1 MNNTPETPE
10 SRPDAPPPRSAASLR
25 PDGPGTPLRPDTP
38 RPDTPR
44 RAPSPRMTAVLAA
57 GMLALGVVVG
67 AAIGP
72 APTPSFALGRLLPL
86 LPSLLRS
93 GEPTSTRTPATTA
106 QATTGE
112 EEPVSTTRRHRRR
125 KHKKAVTEA
134 ETSSSLEAA
143 TGEATTPAS
152 TTPTSTGTGKTKP
165 AKLPPVTKV
174 WLIELANSSFAEA
187 SAHASAAPYIE
198 TSGLPTGTLAS
209 EWSSLEAS
217 AFANDA
223 ALIAGSSPQLLDT
236 IVQPPCPAESP
247 EGEGAAGATCAPDTT
262 GALTTAD
269 EFLKATLPTIT
280 TTAAYK
286 ENGLVVVT
294 FAAVSNATA
303 SGLPAG
309 AATATLTSKPPAGA
323 LLISPFVAA
332 GAKSS
337 SPLNPTSPQL
347 TLEKLLRR

>member
-1 MNNTPETPE
+1 MNNTPENPE
-10 SRPDAPPPRSAASLR
+10 SRPDA
-25 PDGPGTPLRPDTP
+25 
-38 RPDTPR
+38 PR
-44 RAPSPRMTAVLAA
+44 RAPSPRMTAVLAG

-93 GEPTSTRTPATTA
+93 AEPAPTQAPATSA
-106 QATTGE
+106 QATTSTE
-112 EEPVSTTRRHRRR
+112 EEATSTTRRHHRR

-134 ETSSSLEAA
+134 ETSSTSEAA

-152 TTPTSTGTGKTKP
+152 TTPTSTGKKKTV
-165 AKLPPVTKV
+165 KLPPVTKV

-187 SAHASAAPYIE
+187 SAHASAAPYLE
-198 TSGLPTGTLAS
+198 TSAVPTGTLAS

-217 AFANDA
+217 ALASDA

-236 IVQPPCPAESP
+236 IVQPPCP
-247 EGEGAAGATCAPDTT
+247 EGAAGATCAPDTP

-269 EFLKATLPTIT
+269 EFLKATLPTIVS
-280 TTAAYK
+280 TAAYR

-294 FAAVSNATA
+294 FASVSNATA
-303 SGLPAG
+303 TGLPAG

-332 GAKSS
+332 GARTAT
-337 SPLNPTSPQL
+337 PLDPTSPRQS
-347 TLEKLLRR
+347 LEKLLRR